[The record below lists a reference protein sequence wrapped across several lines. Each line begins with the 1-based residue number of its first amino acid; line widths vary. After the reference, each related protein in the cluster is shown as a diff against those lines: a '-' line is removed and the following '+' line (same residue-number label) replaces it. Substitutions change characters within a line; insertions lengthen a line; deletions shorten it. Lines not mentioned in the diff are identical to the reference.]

1 MSSKE
6 AKPISATVNFATA
19 GLGGLFG
26 WFMVH
31 PFNTM
36 GIRMNLAST
45 SAPGAQS
52 QSFTRA
58 LVTTVQK
65 EGVLSLYSGLS
76 AGLMRQLFYATSR
89 FGLFEVF
96 RDELAKYRETDFF
109 SRLFCGVT
117 SGGKKCLVLTLAIT
131 KYLSIHRYCCNYKLP
146 L

>member
-1 MSSKE
+1 
-6 AKPISATVNFATA
+6 
-19 GLGGLFG
+19 
-26 WFMVH
+26 MVH

-36 GIRMNLAST
+36 SIRINLAAT
-45 SAPGAQS
+45 SSPGMQR
-52 QSFTRA
+52 QSFIRA
-58 LVTTVQK
+58 LVTTVQN

-96 RDELAKYRETDFF
+96 RDELAKYRQTDFF

-117 SGGKKCLVLTLAIT
+117 SGGKKCLVLILAIT
-131 KYLSIHRYCCNYKLP
+131 KSLSIRRYRCSYQLP